1 MRVLLPF
8 IRYVF
13 VFCLIA
19 MSSAFITA
27 SDTELLVL
35 PSFVIDVTEGAENAV
50 FVVHCTNTSLNID
63 ETCGTT
69 VVYEWSL
76 NNGVQGVDWI
86 FVEGTSSTTTD
97 IAIEFI
103 NQGCYLISL
112 NATDCNN
119 SSDSSPTE
127 VTVAGPPEIFVN
139 DFTASSTCSNGL
151 AEALWQMASNNN
163 NTINFEIYIDGNPLF
178 SNTYNGLSFCT
189 TPGQILFADV
199 ISAGFLSAGWHQ
211 LLFVASGDVYTTPTT
226 LFIDFEVFEAPIL
239 SFNSSE
245 TVFCSNFDP
254 VVQANIN
261 FGLAPYVVDWSL
273 DGFSQLTE
281 TVTSTSS
288 QFSFD
293 LSGITT
299 TSTYILVSL
308 IDSNGCTSSETI
320 PIEVYPDVDFSM
332 STSDVCE
339 GTVAE
344 FTATGNATSYE
355 WDNTIFTLPVNP
367 VPTSDGTD
375 TQSEVVAN
383 GTTISV
389 IGSILYPNTLDGTDL
404 TCSTTQAINSTVFNN
419 PSVILDPANNY
430 TYCANENPQIFV
442 DGADSYSFSP
452 AASSQS
458 GTNITFPAS
467 LPVPAIITMTGTNDY
482 GTTTCSS
489 SLQFGFEILASPD
502 VQLAVD
508 GAIMCGDDDAF
519 ISTGGMDPAIYNFEW
534 WLNGMTIASNNNS
547 ILLPFTYPEDEGV
560 SEIVCQVTNTLN
572 NCIGGSIIEVEVIED
587 ATITLDT
594 PAICEGDAFEINTT
608 TNATTVFWEINGF
621 TTTPTGISY
630 YPVVD
635 GAQFNTTATLT
646 APSLLT
652 GSNFNCVATATAT
665 VDMRDNP
672 VLDFVFS
679 GAPCTGQSVQVDIYG
694 AQNYSW
700 ISTPNET
707 NSSINPDIENT
718 GFNILSL
725 GYTDVIQGDLEIDAT
740 ATITYSDAND
750 LTCSTFDSFTNTI
763 NSSTIFDLVS
773 DTEICEG
780 DCIDVEVD
788 WSNNPGGVSGVGNN
802 YDWYLDGVLYS
813 NGPTFNYCPTIQ
825 TGTTDISLTINEGNE
840 CQNSE
845 SISINTSQLSVITMS
860 SDINEGCSPLAVN
873 FTSTATN
880 AGVTAWNFGN
890 GETETGVSNIQM
902 IFDCNDY
909 SSGDCNYQV
918 SFTAISPTNPNCT
931 ATEFLPII
939 IHPIPTSDFFLS
951 ESVVCYDATGAADI
965 NVNNISSELLGQS
978 CSGGFSPYSWTL
990 FPTGTNDCTELV
1002 GDAPNL
1008 TAGGTGSFSIGL
1020 LVTDEFGCSSES
1032 FQNFT
1037 VVEAPIPEISFSQTS
1052 VCLPTQIEIHNTTT
1066 GAATFELEIPGF
1078 TIPIGFSSPYFLEI
1092 NYPGIYEA
1100 EFTVTSIE
1108 GCSVTIEIDEAFAA
1122 WNPPIA
1128 EFSTLPEQINIL
1140 DPIVNFLNLTE
1151 GGTEFIWSFGDGDGS
1166 SEVSPEHEY
1175 YMAGEYQVQ
1184 LHVTNEYGCTDV
1196 ATHIISV
1203 DNLLQVYVPNSFTP
1217 NNDGNNDA
1225 WIPIIS
1231 GQELIAT
1238 YECWVF
1244 DKWGKM
1250 VHHST
1255 TPGEAWIGDNVIDG
1269 AGTHFI
1275 SSTESFSWRI
1285 KIKKTEGRGAET
1297 FTGHVILV
1305 R

>member
-1 MRVLLPF
+1 MRVLTPF
-8 IRYVF
+8 IRCVF

-19 MSSAFITA
+19 LNSTFIIA
-27 SDTELLVL
+27 SNTELLVL
-35 PSFVIDVTEGAENAV
+35 PSFVIDVNEGAENV
-50 FVVHCTNTSLNID
+50 GFVVHCTNTSLNID

-69 VVYEWSL
+69 VVYDWSL

-97 IAIEFI
+97 LAIEFI
-103 NQGCYLISL
+103 NQGCYLITL

-119 SSDSSPTE
+119 SSDSAPQE

-151 AEALWQMASNNN
+151 AEAVWQMASNNN
-163 NTINFEIYIDGNPLF
+163 NTINLEIYIDGNPLF

-211 LLFVASGDVYTTPTT
+211 LMFIATGDVYTTPTA
-226 LFIDFEVFEAPIL
+226 LFLDFEVFEAPLL
-239 SFNSSE
+239 SLNSNE
-245 TVFCSNFDP
+245 IVFCSSSDP

-261 FGLAPYVVDWSL
+261 FGLAPYFVDWSL
-273 DGFSQLTE
+273 DGLSQLTE
-281 TVTSTSS
+281 TVTGTSS

-320 PIEVYPDVDFSM
+320 SIEVYPDVEFSM

-339 GTVAE
+339 GTESE
-344 FTATGNATSYE
+344 FIATGNATSYE
-355 WDNTIFTLPVNP
+355 WDSTIFTLPINP

-375 TQSEVVAN
+375 TQSEIVAN

-389 IGSILYPNTLDGTDL
+389 IGSILYPNTLDGSDL
-404 TCSTTQAINSTVFNN
+404 TCSSTQSIDAAVYAN
-419 PSVILDPANNY
+419 PNVILHPANNY

-442 DGADSYSFSP
+442 GGADSYSFSP
-452 AASSQS
+452 AAESQS
-458 GTNITFPAS
+458 GTNITFPS
-467 LPVPAIITMTGTNDY
+467 NLPVPAIITMTGTNDY
-482 GTTTCSS
+482 GTVTCSS
-489 SLQFGFEILASPD
+489 SLQFEFEILASPD

-508 GAIMCGDDDAF
+508 GAIMCGDDNAF

-534 WLNGMTIASNNNS
+534 WLNGTALSSTSNS
-547 ILLPFTYPEDEGV
+547 ILLPFTYPADVGV
-560 SEIVCQVTNTLN
+560 SAIACQVTNTLN
-572 NCIGGSIIEVEVIED
+572 NCIGGSVIEVEILED

-594 PAICEGDAFEINTT
+594 PAICEGDAFEINIT
-608 TNATTVFWEINGF
+608 TNATTVFWDSNGF
-621 TTTPTGISY
+621 TTIPTGISY
-630 YPVVD
+630 YPVVN
-635 GAQFNTTATLT
+635 GAQYVATATLNT
-646 APSLLT
+646 PSLLM
-652 GSNFNCVATATAT
+652 GSNFNCIATATAT
-665 VDMRDNP
+665 VDMRDAP

-700 ISTPNET
+700 TSTPNET
-707 NSSINPDIENT
+707 NSAVNPDGANPSL
-718 GFNILSL
+718 NILSL
-725 GYTDVIQGDLEIDAT
+725 GYTNVILGDVEIDAT
-740 ATITYSDAND
+740 GSITYADANN
-750 LTCSTFDSFTNTI
+750 LICSSFESFTNTI
-763 NSSTIFDLVS
+763 NSSTIFDLVT

-780 DCIDVEVD
+780 DCIIIEID
-788 WSNNPGGVSGVGNN
+788 WTDNPGGSGGGGNT
-802 YDWYLDGVLYS
+802 YDWYLDGVLFS
-813 NGPTFNYCPTIQ
+813 NGPTFNYCPTI
-825 TGTTDISLTINEGNE
+825 TSGTTNISLTINEGNACE
-840 CQNSE
+840 NTE
-845 SISINTSQLSVITMS
+845 FIAVNTSQLPVVTMS
-860 SDINEGCSPLAVN
+860 SDVNEGCSPLAVN

-890 GETETGVSNIQM
+890 GVTETGVSNIQM
-902 IFDCNDY
+902 IFDCDDY

-918 SFTAISPTNPNCT
+918 SFTAISPTNPNCIVSD
-931 ATEFLPII
+931 FIPII
-939 IHPIPTSDFFLS
+939 THPNPTADFFLS

-965 NVNNISSELLGQS
+965 NANNISSELLGQN
-978 CSGGFSPYSWTL
+978 CTTGVSPYIWTL
-990 FPTGTNDCTELV
+990 FPTGTTDCTELV
-1002 GDAPNL
+1002 GDTPNL
-1008 TAGGTGSFSIGL
+1008 TAGGTGDFSIGL
-1020 LVTDEFGCSSES
+1020 LVTDVFGCSSES
-1032 FQNFT
+1032 FQDFT
-1037 VVEAPIPEISFSQTS
+1037 VADAPIPEIAFLQTS
-1052 VCLPTQIEIHNTTT
+1052 VCIPTQIEIHNTTT

-1078 TIPIGFSSPYFLEI
+1078 TIPIGFSSPYFLDI
-1092 NYPGIYEA
+1092 IYPGVYEA

-1108 GCSVTIEIDEAFAA
+1108 GCTITVEIDEAFAA
-1122 WNPPIA
+1122 WNPPFA
-1128 EFSTLPEQINIL
+1128 DFTTLPETINIL
-1140 DPIVNFLNLTE
+1140 DPIVEFLNLTE
-1151 GGTEFIWSFGDGDGS
+1151 GGTEYIWSFGDGDGS
-1166 SEVSPEHEY
+1166 SEVNPEHEY

-1196 ATHIISV
+1196 ATHIINV
-1203 DNLLQVYVPNSFTP
+1203 DNLLQVYVPNAFTP

-1225 WIPIIS
+1225 WIPVIS
-1231 GQELIAT
+1231 GKELISE
-1238 YECWVF
+1238 YECWIF
-1244 DKWGKM
+1244 DRWGKM

-1269 AGTHFI
+1269 DGTHYV
-1275 SSTESFSWRI
+1275 SSSELFNWRI